1 MSNEI
6 RGKVSAI
13 YADEASAKKG
23 ASYVLDKAALQPDEV
38 KIIGPHDAQFDQKL
52 ENKDKKV
59 GFFMLKAHMAFGLI
73 GIVLGVFLAVLLA
86 FYGPSYTQNSPIM
99 TVIALSI
106 LGFFVG
112 LMLAGFISLRP
123 DQDGVVNQSREAT
136 QDGKWVVVVN
146 SPSHEKTEQVSDILG
161 KTALSVSSSL

>member
-6 RGKVSAI
+6 RGKVCAI
-13 YADEASAKKG
+13 YTDETSAKT
-23 ASYVLDKAALQPDEV
+23 AAESVREKAALKPDEV
-38 KIIGPHDAQFDQKL
+38 NILNPHDTQFDQKL

-73 GIVLGVFLAVLLA
+73 GIVLGVFFAVLLA

-123 DQDGVVNQSREAT
+123 DQDGVVNQS
-136 QDGKWVVVVN
+136 
-146 SPSHEKTEQVSDILG
+146 
-161 KTALSVSSSL
+161 LSLIHI

>member
-6 RGKVSAI
+6 RGKVSAT

-23 ASYVLDKAALQPDEV
+23 ATAVLDNAALQPDEV
-38 KIIGPHDAQFDQKL
+38 RIIGPHDTQFDQKL

-73 GIVLGVFLAVLLA
+73 GIVLGVFFAILLA

-136 QDGKWVVVVN
+136 HDGKWVVVVN
-146 SPSHEKTEQVSDILG
+146 SPSHEKTEQVYDILG